1 MVSQHSPLKEWLIP
15 ESRDMA
21 TKTKPRAKTITAPK
35 GQKPGVTKLAAE
47 TWVIPCGLLDDWD
60 EPESEYAPYV
70 KRAVLDGYALT
81 YALLGEQDESTGE
94 RRASLALSFRP
105 EPAIR
110 NIRLIAMA
118 DVLKGL
124 AHVKGEWPG
133 FDAFRKKDNETGPT
147 DDPVTIQRTVRKD
160 KSRFSCTVTSEFF
173 TIAFDYDFTKHLISR
188 FRYSPQPDLKET
200 KTGKRRTYRQRGEL
214 PDPDSAPDSEIN
226 RQDARFQARI
236 SKDTS
241 ARVEAFLKA
250 TGMQKKDLTEQ
261 ALAEF
266 LERHGDGIDLD
277 GGEPS

>member
-1 MVSQHSPLKEWLIP
+1 
-15 ESRDMA
+15 MA

-35 GQKPGVTKLAAE
+35 GQKPGVTKLAAD

-60 EPESEYAPYV
+60 ETESEYAPYV

-81 YALLGEQDESTGE
+81 YALLGQQDEATGE

-105 EPAIR
+105 EPSIR
-110 NIRLIAMA
+110 NIRLIAIA

-124 AHVKGEWPG
+124 AHVKGEFPG
-133 FDAFRKKDNETGPT
+133 FDAFRKKDAETGPT
-147 DDPVTIQRTVRKD
+147 GDPITIQRTVRKD

-200 KTGKRRTYRQRGEL
+200 KTGKHRTHRKRDDL
-214 PDPDSAPDSEIN
+214 PDPSQPAYADVN
-226 RQDARFQARI
+226 RQDARYQARI

-241 ARVEAFLKA
+241 ERVESFLKA

-261 ALAEF
+261 ALIEF
-266 LERHGDGIDLD
+266 MERHPEGPDDL
-277 GGEPS
+277 EP

>member
-1 MVSQHSPLKEWLIP
+1 MVSQHSPLRERLIP

-35 GQKPGVTKLAAE
+35 GQKPGVTKLAAD

-60 EPESEYAPYV
+60 EPESEYAPTV

-81 YALLGEQDESTGE
+81 YALLGQQDESTGD

-110 NIRLIAMA
+110 NIRLIAIA

-124 AHVKGEWPG
+124 AHVKGEFPG

-147 DDPVTIQRTVRKD
+147 GDPITIQRTVRKD
-160 KSRFSCTVTSEFF
+160 KSRFSCTVASEFF
-173 TIAFDYDFTKHLISR
+173 TITFDYDFTKHLISR

-200 KTGKRRTYRQRGEL
+200 KTGKRRPYRQRGEL
-214 PDPDSAPDSEIN
+214 PDPDSAPDSEVN
-226 RQDARFQARI
+226 RQDAKFQTRI
-236 SKDTS
+236 SKDAS
-241 ARVEAFLKA
+241 ERIDAFLRA
-250 TGMQKKDLTEQ
+250 SGLKKTELTER

-266 LERHGDGIDLD
+266 IERHADEFGFDP
-277 GGEPS
+277 EA

>member
-1 MVSQHSPLKEWLIP
+1 
-15 ESRDMA
+15 MA
-21 TKTKPRAKTITAPK
+21 TKTKPRAKTITALK
-35 GQKPGVTKLAAE
+35 GQKPGVTKLAAD

-81 YALLGEQDESTGE
+81 YSLLGEQDEANGE

-105 EPAIR
+105 EPTIR

-118 DVLKGL
+118 DGLKGL

-133 FDAFRKKDNETGPT
+133 FDAFRKKDSENGPT
-147 DDPVTIQRTVRKD
+147 GDPITIQRTVKKD
-160 KSRFSCTVTSEFF
+160 KSRFSCTVASEFF
-173 TIAFDYDFTKHLISR
+173 TIQFDYDFTKHLISR

-200 KTGKRRTYRQRGEL
+200 KTGKHRTHRKRDDL
-214 PDPDSAPDSEIN
+214 PDPSQPAYADVN
-226 RQDARFQARI
+226 RQDARYQARI

-241 ARVEAFLKA
+241 ERVESFLKA

-261 ALAEF
+261 ALIEF
-266 LERHGDGIDLD
+266 MERHPEGPDDL
-277 GGEPS
+277 EP